1 MPDIQGPAASSPAT
15 REAVRA
21 LLAAAGLRPA
31 EPEIDAMTAQYRGFR
46 AAADRL
52 RATVDDDDPAPV
64 FDPVRTFSAGPAS
77 GLPQA
82 DRDA

>member
-1 MPDIQGPAASSPAT
+1 MPDTQGPPAT
-15 REAVRA
+15 QEAVRA
-21 LLAAAGLRPA
+21 LLSAAGLRPTEA
-31 EPEIDAMTAQYRGFR
+31 EIDTITAHYRGFR

-64 FDPVRTFSAGPAS
+64 FDPVRMFSGPAS
-77 GLPQA
+77 GLRPE